1 MQVKEFFDMG
11 IREQLVAARAKC
23 NLTQEELAKELGVSF
38 STVNRW
44 ECGRSKPTRKA
55 LFIFK
60 EFCKKRGVEL
70 EDVE

>member
-1 MQVKEFFDMG
+1 MQVKEFFDME
-11 IREQLVAARAKC
+11 IKEQLVAARAKC

-55 LFIFK
+55 LFVFK